1 MFNYTVTPL
10 KIKFFIVGRPTKS
23 AAASPLLRRQTEKRR
38 IPGLNNQFETP
49 LPEDRFCSAKN
60 KNPLPLGREA
70 GKITA

>member
-49 LPEDRFCSAKN
+49 LPEDRFCSA
-60 KNPLPLGREA
+60 
-70 GKITA
+70 